1 MIFDLV
7 CVSKN
12 RKLNKM
18 TVTVIDQHAVKMVEK
33 ERHGKV

>member
-7 CVSKN
+7 WISKN

-18 TVTVIDQHAVKMVEK
+18 MVTVVEE